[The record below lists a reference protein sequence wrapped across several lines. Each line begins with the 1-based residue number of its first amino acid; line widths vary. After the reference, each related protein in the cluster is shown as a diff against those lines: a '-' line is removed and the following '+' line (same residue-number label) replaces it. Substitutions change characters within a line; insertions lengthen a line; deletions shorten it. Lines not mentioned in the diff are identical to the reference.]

1 MSGDEERPALTFA
14 WLDAQIEALPEGPAA
29 ALDMPGWLRH
39 LAVLGVVGV
48 VLGLLPSLLVQW
60 WPPAMWMLACARV
73 GLALV
78 VVGFVPVIV
87 RSLWVLTQ
95 QFRHHRRELVV
106 QFDFD
111 MATLCALA
119 RRLSVYPRE
128 TLERQRRCAAIGQER
143 LASRLVMLL
152 GGIER
157 LGLLPLLLS
166 LFVLLRNWRDL
177 LALPGWLALL
187 GILAAILW
195 LIGWAA
201 AEFRRRLHLYEFLLQ
216 EALLHRSDTGA
227 GAAGSARE

>member
-1 MSGDEERPALTFA
+1 MSGDEEQPALTFA

-29 ALDMPGWLRH
+29 ALDMPLWLRH
-39 LAVLGVVGV
+39 FAVLGVAGV
-48 VLGLLPSLLVQW
+48 VLALLPSLLLQW
-60 WPPAMWMLACARV
+60 WPPAMWMLACARI

-78 VVGFVPVIV
+78 ILGFVPGMA
-87 RSLWVLTQ
+87 RNLWVLVH
-95 QFRHHRRELVV
+95 QFRHHRRELIA

-111 MATLCALA
+111 MAGLCALA
-119 RRLSVYPRE
+119 RRLTVYPRA

-152 GGIER
+152 GGVER

-166 LFVLLRNWRDL
+166 LFVLLRNWQDL

-187 GILAAILW
+187 GIFAAILW

-216 EALLHRSDTGA
+216 EALLHRSDEGT